1 MDNLAQS
8 YSKERDKR
16 IIDLLVYMKY
26 YSPHAEYTDFIIKI
40 KNLLITL
47 QGIIRPSAFDN
58 VRAALGIK
66 DLAHL
71 DILCGS
77 PKNINYNKLGNL

>member
-1 MDNLAQS
+1 MFFA
-8 YSKERDKR
+8 
-16 IIDLLVYMKY
+16 
-26 YSPHAEYTDFIIKI
+26 AYTDFIIKI

-47 QGIIRPSAFDN
+47 QGTIRPSAFDN

-71 DILCGS
+71 DIMCGS
-77 PKNINYNKLGNL
+77 PKNINYNMLGNL